1 MSRTWCLY
9 SLLEIV
15 AVLAVAVP
23 SHGDLT
29 TVSPKEIDDPLVNP
43 YCGWG
48 LWVGPRFYD
57 SRQFSMEYNTT
68 GFGDDAPLF
77 SWVLIDW
84 MWADLEPVEGQ
95 FNWNDLDTVINYWK
109 ARDKQFLV
117 RLWITTDPGWAG
129 KPGNTCCPDW
139 LWDKGVKFHEYT
151 GEGGVRQRCPAYMDP
166 SWNQVYLPFMKRFL
180 TAYRDRYHQPG
191 SPIMMDQVM
200 GFGDWGE
207 WHTMWSHYPWPSRQA
222 KRDVLAEVI
231 GTYLEIF
238 AGSRSPS
245 RTVPQLSIA
254 QVYDDDCGGE
264 TPLAEAMKRQALD
277 VAIENGL
284 AFSRHGYIDG
294 MSGWP
299 NDLILRYWQANP
311 MIAEANWSY
320 EQVKKEKTHGTMPEF
335 EDTFIR
341 YHSMFAHMYMHST
354 SYKQAVVEDRDQVQ
368 RALKPGGI
376 GYRFALTSASWESA
390 RLPGQT
396 LTLRQEW
403 VNHNVSWCVY
413 PYRLK
418 LYLLDSDGRD
428 TWSEID
434 KSFDPRSWLS
444 GTTYPVESVFSLPD
458 KLKPGTYQLR
468 LALVDETGNPQVR
481 LGIDGA
487 DTLLRYRLGSVI
499 LSDKEELYTGV
510 WCPRSIPCPNF
521 G

>member
-1 MSRTWCLY
+1 
-9 SLLEIV
+9 
-15 AVLAVAVP
+15 
-23 SHGDLT
+23 
-29 TVSPKEIDDPLVNP
+29 
-43 YCGWG
+43 
-48 LWVGPRFYD
+48 
-57 SRQFSMEYNTT
+57 
-68 GFGDDAPLF
+68 
-77 SWVLIDW
+77 
-84 MWADLEPVEGQ
+84 
-95 FNWNDLDTVINYWK
+95 
-109 ARDKQFLV
+109 
-117 RLWITTDPGWAG
+117 
-129 KPGNTCCPDW
+129 
-139 LWDKGVKFHEYT
+139 
-151 GEGGVRQRCPAYMDP
+151 
-166 SWNQVYLPFMKRFL
+166 
-180 TAYRDRYHQPG
+180 
-191 SPIMMDQVM
+191 
-200 GFGDWGE
+200 
-207 WHTMWSHYPWPSRQA
+207 
-222 KRDVLAEVI
+222 
-231 GTYLEIF
+231 
-238 AGSRSPS
+238 
-245 RTVPQLSIA
+245 
-254 QVYDDDCGGE
+254 
-264 TPLAEAMKRQALD
+264 
-277 VAIENGL
+277 
-284 AFSRHGYIDG
+284 
-294 MSGWP
+294 
-299 NDLILRYWQANP
+299 